1 MHHTVRGT
9 HGTPEALRTLYSN
22 SPGPSC
28 CPAPQVRT
36 ARKRQVRVV
45 RKYSTEAPGRTC
57 QHREVP
63 RRASGRLR
71 ARRAA
76 RRARSCAGA
85 ARAPRAGV
93 GGEPERGREVCR
105 VCGGGGNLETITRG
119 KVLLPRNTSMENRQ
133 CTGIRL
139 GCDSI
144 LPACALARRNRHT
157 SAYRARAPHPQPSH
171 LMKAESFAWNSSASI
186 AFCRKAKAVRD
197 AMVGARGELE
207 RGAVAPADRLRA
219 RSRLSSC

>member
-1 MHHTVRGT
+1 MHDACVTDVWL
-9 HGTPEALRTLYSN
+9 LRVTQGPRRHRAGG
-22 SPGPSC
+22 PGPG
-28 CPAPQVRT
+28 
-36 ARKRQVRVV
+36 ARCKAVARVRVL
-45 RKYSTEAPGRTC
+45 Y
-57 QHREVP
+57 
-63 RRASGRLR
+63 
-71 ARRAA
+71 ARRALGWGE
-76 RRARSCAGA
+76 SPSGAG
-85 ARAPRAGV
+85 RCVVCV
-93 GGEPERGREVCR
+93 GGGV
-105 VCGGGGNLETITRG
+105 VIWNYFIRG